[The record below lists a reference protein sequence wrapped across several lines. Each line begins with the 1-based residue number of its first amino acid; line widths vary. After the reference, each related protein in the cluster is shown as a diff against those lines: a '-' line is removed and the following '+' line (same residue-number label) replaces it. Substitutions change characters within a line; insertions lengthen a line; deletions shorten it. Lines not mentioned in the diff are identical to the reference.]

1 MIQAEMRNKLEQN
14 NYNLYKYTKLLSISV
29 INHLV
34 RNFSICNSHNQIISS
49 LGEHEY
55 HNLFKLVSVPSL
67 DVRVFV
73 EKFLRKVIDFQK
85 FLRTCKFTSRH
96 SPKGRYRF
104 VRLYLH
110 KLHRIAPVFDY
121 ERAKQNLEILHT
133 HLDTRQFWPQFT
145 TQIAVVIYVTDKNDK
160 NRKYPK
166 KLLQKNIRVL
176 CSCSAYAFHRTRKK
190 MRIV

>member
-14 NYNLYKYTKLLSISV
+14 NYNLFKYAKLLSIPV
-29 INHLV
+29 INYIL
-34 RNFSICNSHNQIISS
+34 RNFSICDSQNRVISS
-49 LGEHEY
+49 LENYEY
-55 HNLFKLVSVPSL
+55 RELYEFVSASSSDL
-67 DVRVFV
+67 REFV

-110 KLHRIAPVFDY
+110 KLYRIAPVFDY